1 MRVTYAPA
9 SENKLKVDFEKVGAY
24 SRGLELLYRCAG
36 PVSIQ
41 TSANAL
47 LSTPAYTST
56 GSQKWAKP
64 AKLKPGEIVEDIW
77 MSGLAKRNDWSAFGG
92 QPRMAKVKAAAHE
105 ESDGENDD
113 CEEY

>member
-1 MRVTYAPA
+1 M
-9 SENKLKVDFEKVGAY
+9 
-24 SRGLELLYRCAG
+24 
-36 PVSIQ
+36 
-41 TSANAL
+41 NAL

-92 QPRMAKVKAAAHE
+92 HPTMAKVKTAAHE